1 MAKDEEKRLEINR
14 LNDLKEQEIK
24 NLKTIWQTK
33 TNELLEEVHFV
44 LVFIS

>member
-1 MAKDEEKRLEINR
+1 MTKDEEKRLEINR

-33 TNELLEEVHFV
+33 TNELLEEVYF
-44 LVFIS
+44 LCSNE